1 MSLRPLSML
10 LPRRNPRIAPTTML
24 PVIPHGLSTPWLT
37 RSKFTKPGVHVY
49 LMKNVKGLGKQG
61 TGPAFP
67 SSHKSQ
73 LFEYF
78 TILDV
83 MHYVLSEPIS
93 PSQSTLAR
101 RGLVPLKLAYYVP
114 RIRGKPILPEN
125 WKPPVDEKDLG
136 IEMITPAFSSETFKE
151 LPSSNPIPLPGVT
164 KFAAS
169 LQAATENMLS
179 KEEALQQDQERR
191 DTLIKLK
198 PLSFQRVR
206 IVSDSE
212 RIFGSVSS
220 YDVSLLLDQV
230 HSIRVDRDTIFLN
243 PQKLKH
249 IGEHDAEI
257 RFASGLES
265 ISIKVVI
272 SELN

>member
-61 TGPAFP
+61 D
-67 SSHKSQ
+67 
-73 LFEYF
+73 
-78 TILDV
+78 I
-83 MHYVLSEPIS
+83 VLASPI
-93 PSQSTLAR
+93 QAR